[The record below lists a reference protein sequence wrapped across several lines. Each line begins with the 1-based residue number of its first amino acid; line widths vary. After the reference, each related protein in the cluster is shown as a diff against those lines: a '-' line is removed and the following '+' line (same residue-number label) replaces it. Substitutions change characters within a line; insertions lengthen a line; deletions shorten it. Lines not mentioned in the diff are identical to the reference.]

1 MINAHFKKVAAL
13 TLGSLLTFSS
23 STFAST
29 SNVKVIN
36 HATRLGNSELLATT
50 PQPPLSNN
58 IAFAQSI
65 VAAQSALG
73 PAQGVALSAA
83 IAGPKKQAL
92 AESIAKATTLI
103 GSAVAS
109 SGSTAISDRQATAR
123 SLSQAETVLGDAL
136 AIAQSTAISGP
147 GKNALATS
155 LASATTAVGQ
165 ATAIAESFAS

>member
-36 HATRLGNSELLATT
+36 HATRLGNSELLTATL
-50 PQPPLSNN
+50 PPLKDNM
-58 IAFAQSI
+58 AFARSI
-65 VAAQSALG
+65 ALAKSALG
-73 PAQGVALSAA
+73 PAQAAASSAA

-103 GSAVAS
+103 GSAVATS
-109 SGSTAISDRQATAR
+109 DSTATSDIKATAL
-123 SLSQAETVLGDAL
+123 SLSKAETTLGDAL
-136 AIAQSTAISGP
+136 AIANSDAISGP
-147 GKNALATS
+147 GKPAIAKS
-155 LASATTAVGQ
+155 LASAETAVG
-165 ATAIAESFAS
+165 AAAAVALSSAS